1 VGLRASPSK
10 RKTNAK
16 PSRERCLVAQ
26 MELEERAA
34 AKALAVAKMSRADSE
49 TNASTNAMRSIA
61 GPTINREDKDQDQ
74 KTRRFQK
81 TASERGFYSATV

>member
-1 VGLRASPSK
+1 
-10 RKTNAK
+10 
-16 PSRERCLVAQ
+16 